1 MFHSAHI
8 VDYYVEK
15 IHTCKSKDFL
25 LWFTLLNRANDEN
38 FVGTGVDE
46 ALLELKNS
54 PRFTVRNDKRIAI
67 NHYHKP
73 TGAQQHAVRQL
84 CQLGYSI
91 Y

>member
-8 VDYYVEK
+8 VDYYIDK
-15 IHTCKSKDFL
+15 
-25 LWFTLLNRANDEN
+25 
-38 FVGTGVDE
+38 
-46 ALLELKNS
+46 LKNS
-54 PRFTVRNDKRIAI
+54 PRFTIRNDKRIAI
-67 NHYHKP
+67 HHYHKP